1 MILLYLSVLTFFGQ
15 VLLDKNFIAISSA
28 SKKQEP
34 PSAPASHLLYPVFM
48 TDFPGTGRFRIRG
61 SLRKSAGG
69 RKVLRQSRNRVQML
83 WKHAVFLEI
92 NYKVSNRANQTTEEH
107 RSACPCVFEKDI
119 CENSQSDVSPRE
131 LWFPHQLILRINIVK
146 RDQGFPALSYLFPC
160 VIHFSSFADR
170 FRICPPYLKAGSVS
184 GLRHLCGSVI
194 FSVSYG
200 WVQNGHC
207 SFFSEQ
213 FSHLF

>member
-1 MILLYLSVLTFFGQ
+1 MLLLPIFYILFLWLISLVLVASESEDHWENRLEEEKSYAKAETVSKCFAAYTPYKHCRTGSG
-15 VLLDKNFIAISSA
+15 ISSPA
-28 SKKQEP
+28 LRPLKKSSSSRSCRRYNR
-34 PSAPASHLLYPVFM
+34 SAAELNR
-48 TDFPGTGRFRIRG
+48 FPG
-61 SLRKSAGG
+61 SLR
-69 RKVLRQSRNRVQML
+69 SRL
-83 WKHAVFLEI
+83 HLL
-92 NYKVSNRANQTTEEH
+92 T
-107 RSACPCVFEKDI
+107 
-119 CENSQSDVSPRE
+119 
-131 LWFPHQLILRINIVK
+131 
-146 RDQGFPALSYLFPC
+146 LSYLFPC

>member
-1 MILLYLSVLTFFGQ
+1 MHQ
-15 VLLDKNFIAISSA
+15 
-28 SKKQEP
+28 KKQEP
-34 PSAPASHLLYPVFM
+34 PSAPASHLLYSVFM

-61 SLRKSAGG
+61 SLRRLEEEKSYAKAETVSKCFG
-69 RKVLRQSRNRVQML
+69 NML
-83 WKHAVFLEI
+83 FFLEI

-107 RSACPCVFEKDI
+107 RGACPCVFEKDI

-131 LWFPHQLILRINIVK
+131 LRFPHQLILRINIVE

>member
-1 MILLYLSVLTFFGQ
+1 
-15 VLLDKNFIAISSA
+15 
-28 SKKQEP
+28 
-34 PSAPASHLLYPVFM
+34 M

-61 SLRKSAGG
+61 SLRRLEEEKSYAKAETVSKCFG
-69 RKVLRQSRNRVQML
+69 NML
-83 WKHAVFLEI
+83 FFLEI

-107 RSACPCVFEKDI
+107 RGACPCVFEKDI

-131 LWFPHQLILRINIVK
+131 LRFPHQLILRINIVE

-184 GLRHLCGSVI
+184 GLRHLCGLVI

>member
-1 MILLYLSVLTFFGQ
+1 MHQ
-15 VLLDKNFIAISSA
+15 
-28 SKKQEP
+28 KKQEP
-34 PSAPASHLLYPVFM
+34 PSAPASHLLYSVFM

-61 SLRKSAGG
+61 SLRRLEEEKSYAKAETVSKCFG
-69 RKVLRQSRNRVQML
+69 NML
-83 WKHAVFLEI
+83 FFLEI

-107 RSACPCVFEKDI
+107 RGACPCVFEKDI

-131 LWFPHQLILRINIVK
+131 LRFPHQLILRINIVE

-184 GLRHLCGSVI
+184 GLRHLCGTVI